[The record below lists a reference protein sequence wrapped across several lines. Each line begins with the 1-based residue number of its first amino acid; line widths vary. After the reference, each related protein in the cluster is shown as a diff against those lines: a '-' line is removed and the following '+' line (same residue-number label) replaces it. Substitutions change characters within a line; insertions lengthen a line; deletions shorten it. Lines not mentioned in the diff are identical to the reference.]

1 MNNNKSIVEDT
12 LRITEEHLN
21 GKKSLVVVIRNGD
34 DLPEDVDK
42 LVKKLLRRNDTHVE
56 IHMNVSDIVT
66 ERLQSLKEKGLITNN
81 VVVEMFL
88 YAVKSYWR
96 ILYGTNFFDRK

>member
-34 DLPEDVDK
+34 DLPVGMI
-42 LVKKLLRRNDTHVE
+42 LFIPT
-56 IHMNVSDIVT
+56 S
-66 ERLQSLKEKGLITNN
+66 
-81 VVVEMFL
+81 VVVPKIIEMHSL
-88 YAVKSYWR
+88 VSMVELSLDVYHL
-96 ILYGTNFFDRK
+96 ILSRRHVHV

>member
-66 ERLQSLKEKGLITNN
+66 ERLQSLKEKGLFTNN
-81 VVVEMFL
+81 VVV
-88 YAVKSYWR
+88 
-96 ILYGTNFFDRK
+96 